1 MYYYLMG
8 DSNLEGLSIGK
19 TSGALLV
26 EGEMHRESSEE
37 VTLNVLA
44 KNAGPL
50 RGNDTA
56 TCTVRIVVRDANDPP
71 YFSQQLYQGRVRED
85 AAAGT
90 TIVQVTAT
98 DPVSEDKFR

>member
-1 MYYYLMG
+1 MYYNLMG
-8 DSNLEGLSIGK
+8 DSNLEGFSIGK

-56 TCTVRIVVRDANDPP
+56 TCTVRIIVRNANDPT
-71 YFSQQLYQGRVRED
+71 YFSQQLY
-85 AAAGT
+85 
-90 TIVQVTAT
+90 
-98 DPVSEDKFR
+98 